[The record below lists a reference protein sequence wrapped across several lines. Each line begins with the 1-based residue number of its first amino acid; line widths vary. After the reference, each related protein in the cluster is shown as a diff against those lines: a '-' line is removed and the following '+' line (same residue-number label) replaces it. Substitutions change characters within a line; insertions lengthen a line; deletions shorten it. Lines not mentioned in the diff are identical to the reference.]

1 MSAYTV
7 SIDRSAKRYAIFHGF
22 DIVKE
27 FEAYTVSEDDLKV
40 QSWEWIKEHHPDVAS
55 VEYVF
60 PVVSKVTYTRKVRHA
75 R

>member
-7 SIDRSAKRYAIFHGF
+7 SIDRRTKRYAIFHGF
-22 DIVKE
+22 EIVKD
-27 FEAYTVSEDDLKV
+27 FETFDVSEDDLKV
-40 QSWEWIKEHHPDVAS
+40 QAWGWIRDHDPDVTS

-60 PVVSKVTYTRKVRHA
+60 PVITKITSRKVRHA